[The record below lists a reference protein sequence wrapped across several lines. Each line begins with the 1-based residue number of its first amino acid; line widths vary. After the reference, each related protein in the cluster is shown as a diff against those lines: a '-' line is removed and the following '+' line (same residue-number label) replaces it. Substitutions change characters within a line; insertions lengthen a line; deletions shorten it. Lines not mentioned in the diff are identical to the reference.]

1 MNWPPGA
8 YGQQVG
14 TSQLPA
20 LPQPAKVSWRTPLA
34 ANDDVLL
41 FRQARHPTPS
51 ATEVAARG
59 VPPSHPHSGFPGRRP
74 IAANLFADYLTGGV
88 PYSFVRLHYSPTDWR
103 CAVLICKASLFAG
116 RLHYAPQTS
125 PLSLAISPSTM
136 RMERSAEEATLG
148 SCVAMIKVV
157 PVCSRSSRIISSTLS
172 LFFWSRLPVGSSI
185 MMIAGFAAS
194 ARATA
199 TRCCSPPESWL
210 GRLRSRCPSPTRF
223 RSSFAHSLALP
234 GCLPTYSGISTFS
247 CAVSVGIRLNA

>member
-74 IAANLFADYLTGGV
+74 LAANLFAECLAWWPRSV
-88 PYSFVRLHYSPTDWR
+88 
-103 CAVLICKASLFAG
+103 G
-116 RLHYAPQTS
+116 RLHNWLVLYQSQNCCT
-125 PLSLAISPSTM
+125 PSRT
-136 RMERSAEEATLG
+136 EILG
-148 SCVAMIKVV
+148 
-157 PVCSRSSRIISSTLS
+157 
-172 LFFWSRLPVGSSI
+172 
-185 MMIAGFAAS
+185 
-194 ARATA
+194 
-199 TRCCSPPESWL
+199 
-210 GRLRSRCPSPTRF
+210 
-223 RSSFAHSLALP
+223 
-234 GCLPTYSGISTFS
+234 
-247 CAVSVGIRLNA
+247 